1 VFFFFFQDGKWPD
14 FIVIQT
20 LQTIVKM

>member
-1 VFFFFFQDGKWPD
+1 MHPD

-20 LQTIVKM
+20 TASH